1 MSELR
6 NAFSEYHIERLA
18 RKPKRPAYP
27 SFQYCSPLHQA
38 LENVGY
44 SLYQGHYAGRY
55 TARCFL
61 VEPTGDFQ
69 CKDIGRSI
77 YKPRP
82 LSDEEQAMLERAR
95 ARWADEPQYVVGRGG
110 NSYPAEFVEMFPYS
124 YGGFR

>member
-6 NAFSEYHIERLA
+6 EYHLERMA
-18 RKPKRPAYP
+18 RKPKRPSYP
-27 SFQYCSPLHQA
+27 SFQYCSPLHKA

-44 SLYQGHYAGRY
+44 TLYLGRYEGRY

-61 VEPTGDFQ
+61 VEPTGDYQ

-82 LSDEEQAMLERAR
+82 LSPENQALLDSAR
-95 ARWADEPQYVVGRGG
+95 ARWASEPQYVV
-110 NSYPAEFVEMFPYS
+110 FPEKADS
-124 YGGFR
+124 QNKFE